1 MNEAA
6 IRQGRSAVSAN
17 IESLFASLPGLDIVQ
32 LGHELFVG
40 APRFES
46 HPPFMYSLSQE
57 HGTGGG
63 LPGQFCGVTGAS
75 DAFAMGVHTGTHMDS
90 LSHVAFHECLCDG
103 TNVFAQGMQSPAGGV
118 RMNSGDAMRPIVA
131 PGVLLDFPALIR
143 EATLPRDF
151 AITPA
156 EVDRCCKVQGV
167 SIGKG
172 DVVLVRTGW
181 DTLWP
186 GTREYT
192 LMPMPGP
199 NGDTARLLAQIGV
212 VATGSDTLAYE
223 QAPGDHPLEVHA
235 ELLSKAG
242 IFIFESLN
250 LKGLSERRAY
260 RFIFAVAPLRIAGQT
275 GSPVN
280 PLALVPARPQGK

>member
-1 MNEAA
+1 MSEATT
-6 IRQGRSAVSAN
+6 RRGRSAVPAT
-17 IESLFASLPGLDIVQ
+17 IESPYANLPGMDIVQ

-46 HPPFMYSLSQE
+46 HAPFMYSLSQE
-57 HGTGGG
+57 HGVGGG

-103 TNVFAQGMQSPAGGV
+103 TNVFAEGVQSPAGGV

-131 PGVLLDFPALIR
+131 PGVLLDFP
-143 EATLPRDF
+143 
-151 AITPA
+151 
-156 EVDRCCKVQGV
+156 V
-167 SIGKG
+167 SIRKG

-192 LMPMPGP
+192 RMPMPGP
-199 NGDTARLLAQIGV
+199 NGDTARLFAKLGI

-223 QAPGDHPLEVHA
+223 QAPGENPLEVHA

-242 IFIFESLN
+242 IYIFESMDLR
-250 LKGLSERRAY
+250 GLSQRRAY
-260 RFIFAVAPLRIAGQT
+260 QFIFAVAPLRIAGQT

-280 PLALVPARPQGK
+280 PLALVPARPQGA

>member
-1 MNEAA
+1 M
-6 IRQGRSAVSAN
+6 
-17 IESLFASLPGLDIVQ
+17 DIVQ

-46 HPPFMYSLSQE
+46 HAPFMYSLSQE
-57 HGTGGG
+57 HGVGGG

-103 TNVFAQGMQSPAGGV
+103 TNVFAEGVQSPAGGV

-131 PGVLLDFPALIR
+131 PGVLLDFPALIG
-143 EATLPRDF
+143 ETTLPRDF

-156 EVDRCCKVQGV
+156 EVERCCKAQGV
-167 SIGKG
+167 SIRKG

-192 LMPMPGP
+192 RMPMPGP
-199 NGDTARLLAQIGV
+199 NGDTARLFAKLGV

-223 QAPGDHPLEVHA
+223 QAPGENPLEVHA

-242 IFIFESLN
+242 IYIFESMDLR
-250 LKGLSERRAY
+250 GLSQRRAY
-260 RFIFAVAPLRIAGQT
+260 QFIFAVAPLRIAGQT

-280 PLALVPARPQGK
+280 PLALVPASPQGA